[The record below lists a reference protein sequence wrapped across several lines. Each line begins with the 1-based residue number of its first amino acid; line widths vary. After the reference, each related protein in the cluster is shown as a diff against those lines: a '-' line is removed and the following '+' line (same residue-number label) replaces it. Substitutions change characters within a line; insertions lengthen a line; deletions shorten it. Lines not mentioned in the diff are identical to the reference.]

1 MRKPPF
7 QDEEKFKRISVFA
20 EMKMKEVLIIYYSQ
34 SGQLTDILKN
44 IVSTISE
51 EGVNISYY
59 EIVPKK
65 KFPFP
70 WKQEEFYGAFPETF
84 LQIPTPL
91 ESGSS
96 EILQKKYD
104 LVILGYT
111 VWYLTPSIP
120 INSFLKS
127 AEAKTL
133 LNNTPVVTVSASRN
147 MWIMAQEKMKRL
159 LVANNA
165 NLVGNIALVDRNLN
179 HISVIT
185 IVHWLMGGKKTKML
199 GVFPKPGVSDADI
212 EAASRFGA
220 PIKEALLENEYSK
233 LQENLLGLEAVKVDS
248 SLIATD
254 IRGNMVFTKWANH
267 LIKKEGEER
276 KKWLVFFKYYLL
288 FAIWLIAPIVFI
300 VFLITYLPMYRKIQR
315 EKAFYSSV
323 ALKQD

>member
-1 MRKPPF
+1 
-7 QDEEKFKRISVFA
+7 
-20 EMKMKEVLIIYYSQ
+20 MKEVLIIYYSQ
-34 SGQLTDILKN
+34 TGQLFDILKN
-44 IVSTISE
+44 ISSTLSDEKI
-51 EGVNISYY
+51 NITFC
-59 EIVPKK
+59 EIIPKK
-65 KFPFP
+65 NFPFP

-91 ESGSS
+91 KSIPA

-111 VWYLTPSIP
+111 TWYLTPSIP

-127 AEAKTL
+127 GDAKTL
-133 LNNTPVVTVSASRN
+133 LANTPIVTVSASRN
-147 MWIMAQEKMKRL
+147 MWIMAQEKVKKL

-165 NLVGNIALVDRNLN
+165 KLVGNIVLVDKNLN

-199 GVFPKPGVSDADI
+199 GIFPKPGVSDNDI
-212 EAASRFGA
+212 EAASRFGT
-220 PIKEALLENEYSK
+220 PIKTALLPNEYSN
-233 LQENLLGLEAVKVDS
+233 LQKNLLDVGAVKVVP

-254 IRGNMVFTKWANH
+254 IRGNVVFTKWANH

-276 KKWLVFFKYYLL
+276 KKWLVYFKYYLL

-300 VFLITYLPMYRKIQR
+300 VFLLTYLPMYRKIQR
-315 EKAFYSSV
+315 EKAYYSSV

>member
-1 MRKPPF
+1 
-7 QDEEKFKRISVFA
+7 
-20 EMKMKEVLIIYYSQ
+20 MKEVLIIYYSQ

-44 IVSTISE
+44 IASTISDE
-51 EGVNISYY
+51 KVNISYY

-70 WKQEEFYGAFPETF
+70 WEQEEFYGAFPETF

-91 ESGSS
+91 ESVPS
-96 EILQKKYD
+96 EILGKKYD

-111 VWYLTPSIP
+111 TWYLTPSIP

-127 AEAKTL
+127 AEAKAL
-133 LNNTPVVTVSASRN
+133 LANTPVVTVSASRN
-147 MWIMAQEKMKRL
+147 MWIMAQEKMKKL
-159 LVANNA
+159 LIANSA
-165 NLVGNIALVDRNLN
+165 KLVGNIALVDRNLN

-199 GVFPKPGVSDADI
+199 GIFPKPGVSDKDI
-212 EAASRFGA
+212 DAASRFGN
-220 PIKEALLENEYSK
+220 PIKAALLQNEYSK
-233 LQENLLGLEAVKVDS
+233 LQDNLLEVGAVKVDS

-254 IRGNMVFTKWANH
+254 IRGNIVFTKWADL

-276 KKWLVFFKYYLL
+276 GKWLVYFKYYLL

-300 VFLITYLPMYRKIQR
+300 VFLLTYLPMYRKIQR
-315 EKAFYSSV
+315 DKAYYSSV
-323 ALKQD
+323 ELK